1 MKKFKLSLYFALA
14 ITIIST
20 VVLTMSINSTYSYMS
35 TKDKIIHNMKNDSKT
50 TILSIKDN
58 IKNLISAYAI
68 NEYNNLIY
76 NELSRKDI
84 FAIIINDYNMGKILG
99 EEFLSSGKIKQN
111 GKIIDYDP
119 TNLKHNQEL
128 QGAFYSDTYKIVS
141 SFGTEIGT
149 ISIYITDEK
158 MNKELKEIIIENIK
172 NTFIL
177 SLFLILFLFL
187 TIKAFILKPIADIT
201 KTVSVVDKN
210 GIPTKLL
217 EDNTFIEIDNL
228 SSSINKM
235 INTIKKSTDVLKNEQ
250 NKLEYLLQNS
260 PIAVRIAKDNSE
272 DVVFANHAYKKL
284 IKKDNDFR
292 KPKNYYENKKEYN
305 EILEK
310 LKNNETI
317 YNKLIELNIDNKRVW
332 ALASYMNIDFDN
344 ENAVIGW
351 FYDVTNEKNSE
362 NRLYEALEL
371 QTTIFDNSG
380 YMITRTDKKG
390 IIKQVNKEVEK
401 TTGYTQEELIDKQT
415 PLIFHLEDEL
425 NMMAEEF
432 SKKLREKIEPNFNIF
447 IAKSA
452 LRHNELEWTYK
463 TKDGKHIPVSL
474 NVTAL
479 KNKNNEIYGYLG
491 ISRDI
496 SQNKVMESQSKLA
509 SMGEMIGNIAHQWR
523 QPLSVITSI
532 SSATILKSEV
542 NKLDKED
549 LYKSMENITKQ
560 AKYLSN
566 TIEDFR
572 DFIRNKEQKD
582 IVKISQLVNKTIN
595 IIKSTLSSNEIE
607 LVLNI
612 KEDMEIPAFENQLI
626 QGLINIINNSKDAM
640 NEHIKKHEKKLIFI
654 ETQETPT
661 GLDLIIVDNGG
672 GIKKDILNKIFEPYF
687 TTKHKNIGTGI
698 GLSMTYQIITDHH
711 DAKIIASNS
720 TYVHNDIEYTGAKF
734 KISFNN

>member
-1 MKKFKLSLYFALA
+1 MRKFKLSLYFALA
-14 ITIIST
+14 ITIICT
-20 VVLTMSINSTYSYMS
+20 VVLTMAINSTYSYIY
-35 TKDKIIHNMKNDSKT
+35 TKDKIIDNMKNDSRT

-99 EEFLSSGKIKQN
+99 EEYLSTGKIKHN

-119 TNLKHNQEL
+119 TNVIHNQEL
-128 QGAFYSDTYKIVS
+128 KNSFYSDTYKIVS

-149 ISIYITDEK
+149 ITIYITDEK
-158 MNKELKEIIIENIK
+158 MKKELKEIIIENIK

-187 TIKAFILKPIADIT
+187 TIKAFILKPISDIT
-201 KTVSVVDKN
+201 NTISIIDKD
-210 GIPTKLL
+210 GIPTKIL
-217 EDNTFIEIDNL
+217 EDNMFTEIDNL

-235 INTIKKSTDVLKNEQ
+235 INSIKKSTFILKNEQ
-250 NKLEYLLQNS
+250 NRLEYLLQNS
-260 PIAVRIAKDNSE
+260 PIAVRIAKNDTE

-292 KPKNYYENKKEYN
+292 KPRKYYENEDEYN
-305 EILEK
+305 EIIER

-317 YNKLIELNIDNKRVW
+317 YNKLIELNIQNKKVW
-332 ALASYMNIDFDN
+332 ALASYMNISFDN
-344 ENAVIGW
+344 ENAIIGW
-351 FYDVTNEKNSE
+351 FYDVTNEKNNE
-362 NRLYEALEL
+362 NRLYEAVEL

-380 YMITRTDKKG
+380 YMIIRTDKKG

-401 TTGYTQEELIDKQT
+401 VTGYTQEELVDKQT
-415 PLIFHLEDEL
+415 PLIFHLKDEL
-425 NMMAEEF
+425 NMVAKEF
-432 SKKLREKIEPNFNIF
+432 SKKLREEIEPDFNVF

-452 LRHNELEWTYK
+452 LRQSELEWTYI
-463 TKDGKHIPVSL
+463 TKDGKHLPVSL
-474 NVTAL
+474 KVTAL
-479 KNKNNEIYGYLG
+479 KNKKNEIYGYLG

-496 SQNKVMESQSKLA
+496 TQTKVMESQSKLA

-532 SSATILKSEV
+532 SSATILKNEV
-542 NKLDKED
+542 NKLTKED

-572 DFIRNKEQKD
+572 DFIRNKEQKE
-582 IVKISQLVNKTIN
+582 IVKISHIVEKTIN
-595 IIKSTLSSNEIE
+595 ILKSTLNSNEIQLILDIE
-607 LVLNI
+607 
-612 KEDMEIPAFENQLI
+612 EDMEIPAFENQLM
-626 QGLINIINNSKDAM
+626 QALINIINNSKDAM
-640 NEHIKKHEKKLIFI
+640 NENIQKHETKLIFVK
-654 ETQETPT
+654 TKKSDS
-661 GLDLIIVDNGG
+661 GLDLTIVDNGG
-672 GIKKDILNKIFEPYF
+672 GIKKEVIDKIFEPYF

-698 GLSMTYQIITDHH
+698 GLSMTYQIITEHH

-720 TYVHNDIEYTGAKF
+720 TYVYNDIEYTGAKF